1 MKKIPMRTCIGCNE
15 KKPKK
20 ELIRVVKNNED
31 TVFVDFTG
39 KANGRGAYICHDIS
53 CLEKAIKT
61 KRLSRVFEMQ
71 IDDEIY
77 EKLKSEIENE
87 DN

>member
-20 ELIRVVKNNED
+20 EFIRVVKPSEGEI
-31 TVFVDFTG
+31 FVDFSG
-39 KANGRGAYICHDIS
+39 RANGRGAYICHDS
-53 CLEKAIKT
+53 ACLEKAIKT
-61 KRLSRVFEMQ
+61 KRLSRVFEME
-71 IDDEIY
+71 IDNEIY
-77 EKLKSEIENE
+77 DKLKNEIEK

>member
-20 ELIRVVKNNED
+20 ELIRVVKTNED
-31 TVFVDFTG
+31 IVFIDFTG
-39 KANGRGAYICHDIS
+39 KANGRGAYICHDTS

-61 KRLSRVFEMQ
+61 KRLSRAFEMP
-71 IDDEIY
+71 IDDEVY

-87 DN
+87 GN